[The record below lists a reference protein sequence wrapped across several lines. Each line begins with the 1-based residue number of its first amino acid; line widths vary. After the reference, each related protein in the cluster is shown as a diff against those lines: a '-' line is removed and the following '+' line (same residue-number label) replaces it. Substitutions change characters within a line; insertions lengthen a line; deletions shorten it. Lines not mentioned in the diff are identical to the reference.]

1 MTEQIIPFDGDA
13 VLSKADVA
21 LLTRKMWNDIRH
33 WTYIALFVS
42 GIGVIT
48 GFPMTPIVWESGA
61 GILLLILIGH
71 LLRTR
76 YLLKRSSKKIL
87 LGTIDQRF
95 KSTGNG
101 DEGTGYFFSINGKQ
115 LAVPEA
121 VYKLYFTRDVAEFH
135 YIDRLILS
143 HRLLKRGEKEYPA

>member
-1 MTEQIIPFDGDA
+1 MAGQIIPYDGDG
-13 VLSKADVA
+13 VLSKEDVA
-21 LLTRKMWNDIRH
+21 LLTRKMWKDIRQ
-33 WTYIALFVS
+33 WTFIAIFVA

-48 GFPMTPIVWESGA
+48 GFPMTPVVWEIGG

-87 LGTIDQRF
+87 LGTIDQRY

-115 LAVPEA
+115 LAVPEPI
-121 VYKLYFTRDVAEFH
+121 YKQYFTRDIAEFH
-135 YIDRLILS
+135 YIDELILR
-143 HRLLKRGEKEYPA
+143 HRLLKRGEKEYTA